1 LIQEKHSYADTS
13 GQEHHVPIVGF
24 AYPSYDARN
33 ACIAA
38 VDVDISAEPTIE
50 DLANR
55 YRDVGAPLLFICCR
69 EELQCWDF
77 TTQKA
82 NLYKK
87 VSAEKI
93 CNFFDQNKEDFS
105 PQRIFLARNLSHV
118 SSKYQLEF
126 VDRGQGF
133 ISVLEHEMGRQLAR
147 LINNVLAVFDE
158 KLGRIQKGVELKRW
172 LFRCAFWLLGAKIL
186 QDKSVKDFIKLDLED
201 ISAVLRKVN
210 QHYGR
215 RDGLVVGDKRQQRAL
230 EAASKLIKRFASLK
244 NLTIESLAYVYEN
257 TLIDEET
264 RKAWGIHATPPYLVD
279 YIVWQ
284 LFDWIRDIPQEER
297 IVFEP
302 TCGHAPFLLSASRLL
317 REIYEGDR
325 ASLHK
330 YLKDHL
336 LGIEQDSFAREI
348 ARLSLTLADVP
359 NPNGWQLDSVDVY
372 EGEILS
378 RAASKATV
386 LLCNP
391 PFQNFTPEKKASY
404 ATKGVTLEFG
414 NKAAEVL
421 ARTLPYMPVGSAFG
435 VILPRVFLHNK
446 KLVSLR
452 KYIIENFEIR
462 EICLLPENVF
472 ASARH
477 ISCLIL
483 GRKVRENDIVTKRNK
498 VRYVRIPKDNLDEF
512 KSTYNAETEIVN
524 QAVGKKAPVYD
535 FRLSILLSDVWKY
548 WRGLARL
555 GDIAVVG
562 RGLEYKKVANSTSR
576 DKFKGAVQ
584 GFVKFSKTLKDKSG
598 NWKKQDIKL
607 TELPDLYWIDL
618 SDKAIKESRY
628 GKSPGCAQILANYA
642 RTGSTPWRIKALI
655 DREGLPVTNRFLIIR
670 PRDTEWSLE
679 ALWALLNSPYANAF
693 AYCHCMERDNL
704 ESTIRDI
711 PLPECNSSDLQ
722 NLKRLVQ
729 EYFALYQENKEIL
742 KSEPSQKEAKKRMLA
757 IDVEIMRLYD
767 LPPKLEKHLLNLF
780 NGYRRKG
787 VDFKLDHYYHK
798 GFESWIPL
806 HEYLSEDYQRS
817 TVSFVSKWVEDV
829 RSPEIIKA
837 FKAAEEA
844 FKED

>member
-1 LIQEKHSYADTS
+1 MIQEKYSYADTS

-24 AYPSYDARN
+24 AHPSYDARN

-105 PQRIFLARNLSHV
+105 PQKIFLARNLSHV

-126 VDRGQGF
+126 VDQGLM
-133 ISVLEHEMGRQLAR
+133 SVLEHEMGRQLAR

-158 KLGRIQKGVELKRW
+158 KLGKIQKGVELKRW

-201 ISAVLRKVN
+201 ISAVLQKVN
-210 QHYGR
+210 QHYGG

-257 TLIDEET
+257 TLIDKET
-264 RKAWGIHATPPYLVD
+264 RNAWGIHATPSYLVD

-297 IVFEP
+297 TVFEP

-317 REIYEGDR
+317 REIYGGDR
-325 ASLHK
+325 AKLHK

-348 ARLSLTLADVP
+348 ARLSLTLADAP
-359 NPNGWQLDSVDVY
+359 NPNGWNLVEGDVY
-372 EGEILS
+372 QGEILPKLANKS
-378 RAASKATV
+378 TV

-391 PFQNFTPEKKASY
+391 PFQKFSPENKAFY
-404 ATKGVTLEFG
+404 EKQGKQLYCF

-421 ARTLPYMPVGSAFG
+421 WRTLPYMPVGSAFG
-435 VILPRVFLHNK
+435 VILPRVFLHNE
-446 KLVSLR
+446 KLASLR
-452 KYIIENFEIR
+452 KYIVENFEIR
-462 EICLLPENVF
+462 EIGLLPENVF
-472 ASARH
+472 DSVRH

-483 GRKVRENDIVTKRNK
+483 GRKVRENDIKTKRNQ

-512 KSTYNAETEIVN
+512 KNTYKAETKIVN
-524 QAVGKKAPVYD
+524 QTIGKKAPVYD
-535 FRLSILLSDVWKY
+535 FRLSILLSDV
-548 WRGLARL
+548 
-555 GDIAVVG
+555 
-562 RGLEYKKVANSTSR
+562 
-576 DKFKGAVQ
+576 
-584 GFVKFSKTLKDKSG
+584 
-598 NWKKQDIKL
+598 
-607 TELPDLYWIDL
+607 
-618 SDKAIKESRY
+618 
-628 GKSPGCAQILANYA
+628 
-642 RTGSTPWRIKALI
+642 
-655 DREGLPVTNRFLIIR
+655 
-670 PRDTEWSLE
+670 
-679 ALWALLNSPYANAF
+679 
-693 AYCHCMERDNL
+693 
-704 ESTIRDI
+704 
-711 PLPECNSSDLQ
+711 
-722 NLKRLVQ
+722 
-729 EYFALYQENKEIL
+729 
-742 KSEPSQKEAKKRMLA
+742 
-757 IDVEIMRLYD
+757 
-767 LPPKLEKHLLNLF
+767 
-780 NGYRRKG
+780 
-787 VDFKLDHYYHK
+787 
-798 GFESWIPL
+798 
-806 HEYLSEDYQRS
+806 
-817 TVSFVSKWVEDV
+817 
-829 RSPEIIKA
+829 
-837 FKAAEEA
+837 
-844 FKED
+844 